1 MYLMEV
7 KNLYKN
13 FGGIKAITDIN
24 MSVKKDEIVGIIG
37 PNGAGKTT
45 FFNLLTGIYKPTSGI
60 INLNFEKLT

>member
-1 MYLMEV
+1 MDLWANMNLSFLGKEVFLMYLMEV

-45 FFNLLTGIYKPTSGI
+45 FSTY
-60 INLNFEKLT
+60 